1 MLKINFNTPFP
12 HSQRD
17 KFIHGFRELGFSY
30 RRIIQNGDY
39 SLFCFFGSIPCDELH
54 KKSNVDVIVG
64 SDIDIDTFQSLLVGN
79 VEIYVYFERS

>member
-17 KFIHGFRELGFSY
+17 KFIHGFRDLGFSY

-39 SLFCFFGSIPCDELH
+39 SLFCFFGKIPIDSKH
-54 KKSNVDVIVG
+54 NTNFDIMVSNDV
-64 SDIDIDTFQSLLVGN
+64 DIDNFQSLLVRD

>member
-30 RRIIQNGDY
+30 ERIIQSGEF
-39 SLFCFFGSIPCDELH
+39 SLFRFFGKIPYDES
-54 KKSNVDVIVG
+54 KKNNVDVMICDDVN
-64 SDIDIDTFQSLLVGN
+64 IDDFKSLFVGN
-79 VEIYVYFERS
+79 VEIFVLFERS

>member
-30 RRIIQNGDY
+30 ERIIQNGQY
-39 SLFCFFGSIPCDELH
+39 SLFRFFGEIPFEEN
-54 KKSNVDVIVG
+54 KSNVDVMI
-64 SDIDIDTFQSLLVGN
+64 SDDVNIKDFKSLLVGN
-79 VEIYVYFERS
+79 VEIYFLFERS

>member
-39 SLFCFFGSIPCDELH
+39 SLFCFFGKIPIDEKH
-54 KKSNVDVIVG
+54 NTNVDVMLLDDVNINEF
-64 SDIDIDTFQSLLVGN
+64 SSLLVGN
-79 VEIYVYFERS
+79 VEIYVFFERS